1 MNDGLEVKTI
11 FQWYDW
17 TYDNLNCANL
27 QLQYQIFFFN
37 FKTGKKWEEKNVWK
51 ERKSSNELNWIFDK
65 TKWDA
70 ETNISLKE
78 ESWKE
83 RSMFDKMWNIQK
95 WIRKEEKKIQQR

>member
-17 TYDNLNCANL
+17 IYDNLNCANL

-37 FKTGKKWEEKNVWK
+37 FKTGKKKNDTRMFGRK
-51 ERKSSNELNWIFDK
+51 ENLRTNWIKFLIK
-65 TKWDA
+65 QN